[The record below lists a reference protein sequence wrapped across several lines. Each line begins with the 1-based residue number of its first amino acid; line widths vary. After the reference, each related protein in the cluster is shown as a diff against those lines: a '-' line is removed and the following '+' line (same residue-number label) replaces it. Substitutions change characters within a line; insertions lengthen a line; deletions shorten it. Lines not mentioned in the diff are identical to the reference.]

1 MIKKPII
8 MDVDTGIDD
17 AIALTVALQAEALDI
32 KGITVVAGNQT
43 IEKTLKNTLDVVEYL
58 GRTDIPVAKGAEKPL
73 VAPQIIAEETHGESG
88 LGNARLPEAS
98 IKPVKED
105 AVSFMRRVLEES
117 SEKITLVPTGPLT
130 NIALLLMAYPHVKE
144 KIEKI
149 VVMGG
154 GAFEGNASATSEF
167 NILVDPHAASVVFA
181 SGLPIVMCGLDVT
194 MKAYATKEDIQ
205 AVRDT
210 GTKAGE
216 FCADAFRHY
225 YDIYTKYTRLP
236 GCAVHDAVTI
246 AYLLHPDMI
255 TVKPATVR
263 VDIDGIH
270 SYACTA
276 SDFRPWRDKSKDNA
290 LVCMDIDR
298 QAFVNLIIDACKNY

>member
-1 MIKKPII
+1 MTKTPII

-17 AIALTVALQAEALDI
+17 AIALTVALQAKSLDI

-88 LGNARLPEAS
+88 LGSAKLPAAS
-98 IKPVKED
+98 IQPVEED

-117 SEKITLVPTGPLT
+117 DEKITLVPTGPLT

-181 SGLPIVMCGLDVT
+181 S
-194 MKAYATKEDIQ
+194 
-205 AVRDT
+205 
-210 GTKAGE
+210 
-216 FCADAFRHY
+216 
-225 YDIYTKYTRLP
+225 
-236 GCAVHDAVTI
+236 
-246 AYLLHPDMI
+246 
-255 TVKPATVR
+255 
-263 VDIDGIH
+263 
-270 SYACTA
+270 
-276 SDFRPWRDKSKDNA
+276 
-290 LVCMDIDR
+290 
-298 QAFVNLIIDACKNY
+298 